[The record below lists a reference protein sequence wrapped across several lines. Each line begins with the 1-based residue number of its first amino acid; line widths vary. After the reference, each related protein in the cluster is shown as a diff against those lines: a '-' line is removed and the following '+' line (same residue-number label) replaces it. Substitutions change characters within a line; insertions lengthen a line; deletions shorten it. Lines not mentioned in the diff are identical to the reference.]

1 MVYIQVDI
9 HHTYTTIES
18 FLNTNYTP
26 HSAIKIQALHPS
38 YAESFSEE
46 LWHELRF
53 AVQTGLAPKGTLA
66 SSNHADHLLLNVP
79 SRGATYMQD
88 NIAKR
93 LAADAGADLIVFD
106 PQDFIALAQASDSN
120 GQGKQCNGL
129 K

>member
-120 GQGKQCNGL
+120 GQGK